1 MNDSAD
7 AFDLKQRLV
16 DKSIEAYA
24 LSLETIN
31 RVTVQYRI
39 EAFCFLICNAWE
51 LLLKAKIIEEDGSE
65 DAIYSKRKTRN
76 KTRMSL
82 SLRDCLKKVK
92 PNKKD
97 DVRRNIERIIELRDE
112 STHLVISQIPREVI
126 MLSQACV
133 INYHKHLNEWF
144 GKSLSDKFPV
154 GMMSIVYDLS
164 PDQSDLTDARFRRSL
179 GEDATKF
186 LDRYCAELRDELESH
201 QGSPEFSIGIDYRLV
216 LTNKPDEADID
227 LSTGS
232 GGVPAKIVQTPKD
245 PSATHP
251 LLWTDVIEKLGEL
264 FPDTGINSYDIQCV
278 IKVHKIKSKSQYF
291 YQGKVR
297 NSPGQYSQDFVNW
310 LKVSYESNS
319 AFFTKARKRA
329 SEQRKANMKRNS

>member
-31 RVTVQYRI
+31 RVTIQYRI

-51 LLLKAKIIEEDGSE
+51 LLLKAKIIEDDGSE
-65 DAIYSKRKTRN
+65 DVIYYKGEGNKR
-76 KTRMSL
+76 SL
-82 SLRDCLKKVK
+82 SLHDCLKKVK
-92 PNKKD
+92 PNEKD
-97 DVRRNIERIIELRDE
+97 KVRRNIERIMELRDE
-112 STHLVISQIPREVI
+112 STHLVIIRIPREVI

-144 GKSLSDKFPV
+144 GESLSDKFPV

-164 PDQSDLTDARFRRSL
+164 PEQSDLTDARFRRSL
-179 GEDATKF
+179 GKDAAEF

-201 QGSPEFSIGIDYRLV
+201 QGSPKFSIGIDYRLV
-216 LTNKPDEADID
+216 LTKKSDEADID

-232 GGVPAKIVQTPKD
+232 GGAPTRIVQDPKD
-245 PSATHP
+245 PGTTHP
-251 LLWTDVIEKLGEL
+251 LRQKEVLEKLGEL
-264 FPDTGINSYDIQCV
+264 FPDARINSHDIQSV
-278 IKVHKIKSKSQYF
+278 NRAHNIKNKSEYF
-291 YQGKVR
+291 YKGKVPG
-297 NSPGQYSQDFVNW
+297 SPGQYSHDFVNW
-310 LKVSYESNS
+310 LKVRYESDS
-319 AFFTKARKRA
+319 AFFIKARKRA
-329 SEQRKANMKRNS
+329 SEQVKASRKRNS